1 LCDLPHGGVLTPDL
15 LEQLQAA
22 LADRYRVERELGR
35 GGMAT
40 VYLAEDLKLGRRVAL
55 KVLRPEL
62 SPALGADR
70 FLREIRIASRLQH
83 PHILSL
89 HDSGVAGEMLFYAM
103 PYVEGESL
111 RTRLRRH
118 IQLEVTEAI
127 RITIEVTDALG
138 YAHAAGVL
146 HRDVKPEN
154 ILLTTEHALIADFG
168 IAKALDSASV
178 ERLTESGLA
187 LGTPHYMSPEQA
199 SGDRVLDARSDLYAL
214 GCVLYEMLAGEPPFS
229 GPTAQA
235 VLARHA
241 IDPVPNLR
249 TVRPNIPTAIERV
262 VTKSLS
268 KVPADRFSSAAA
280 FREALETAIRS
291 PETTPRRVRGGRLVG
306 GLAAGAVLI
315 GLALGLR
322 ARAPHPGDADE
333 AIRSLAVAPF
343 ENLTG
348 DSTQTYLARGITEQ
362 LITELAQVSALRV
375 IDLKNGHEGLS
386 TGELA
391 RTLKIDALLTGSLQR
406 AGDALHINARLTST
420 RRGDFVWAHGFDGEL
435 RQVLNVQ
442 REVARAVVD
451 RIRISPTPQER
462 SRINTARR
470 PVPPAAFEAY
480 VRGAYFLSRMTV
492 PGFRQGVENFQAAI
506 QADPAYAEAY
516 AGLSNCYT
524 NLGYYGAESPADVLP
539 RSRAAALKAVELD
552 SNLAAGYVALAR
564 NELYYTW
571 DFVAAEASLRHAL
584 QLDPRHA
591 EGHWVYGMYL
601 AAMNRPEEAI
611 TEVERAQELDPL
623 SLIIQSASSRAYYNA
638 RRYEDAVVQAGT
650 ALAIDSTYSR
660 ALYWVG
666 MASEQLTRLP
676 EAIRAFESTIA
687 YAGPSSVYVGAA
699 GHAYA
704 VAGQRPKA
712 LDALAR
718 LKDEGKHQYVSPLDI
733 AIVYLGLGDREATF
747 AWLEKAYQVH
757 ATALVYLAVDPRFDT
772 VREDR
777 RFEEL
782 LRRIGLPTN
791 VPSRRGA

>member
-1 LCDLPHGGVLTPDL
+1 MPDSFAL
-15 LEQLQAA
+15 LKTA
-22 LADRYRVERELGR
+22 LADRYAIERELGR

-70 FLREIRIASRLQH
+70 FLREITIASRLQH

-89 HDSGVAGEMLFYAM
+89 HDSGIAGQMLFYAM

-111 RTRLRRH
+111 RTRLGRQL
-118 IQLEVTEAI
+118 QLEIAEAI
-127 RITIEVTDALG
+127 RITMEVADALG
-138 YAHAAGVL
+138 YAHGVGVL

-154 ILLTTEHALIADFG
+154 ILLTADHALVADFG
-168 IAKALDSASV
+168 IAKALDSAAT
-178 ERLTESGLA
+178 ERLTETGLA

-199 SGDRVLDARSDLYAL
+199 SGGRTLDARSDLYAL
-214 GCVLYEMLAGEPPFS
+214 GCVLYEMLAGEPPFT

-235 VLARHA
+235 ILARHA
-241 IDPVPNLR
+241 VDPVPNLR
-249 TVRPNIPTAIERV
+249 TIRPNVPPALQRV
-262 VTKSLS
+262 VAKALS
-268 KVPADRFSSAAA
+268 KVPADRFASAAA
-280 FREALETAIRS
+280 FREALERAMQS
-291 PETTPRRVRGGRLVG
+291 PEIARRQVKSRRVVA
-306 GLAAGAVLI
+306 GLAAGAALI
-315 GLALGLR
+315 GLGLALR
-322 ARAPHPGDADE
+322 ARIPPSLAADE
-333 AIRSLAVAPF
+333 SIRSLAVAPF

-348 DSTQTYLARGITEQ
+348 DSTQVYLARGITEQ

-375 IDLKNGHEGLS
+375 IDLNNGHERLP
-386 TGELA
+386 TEELA

-406 AGDALHINARLTST
+406 AGDALHINAKLTSA
-420 RRGDFVWAHGFDGEL
+420 RSGDFLWARGFDGEL

-442 REVARAVVD
+442 RELARAVVD
-451 RIRISPTPQER
+451 RIRISPTTQER
-462 SRINTARR
+462 SRISAARQ
-470 PVPPAAFEAY
+470 PVTPAAFEAY

-492 PGFRQGVENFQAAI
+492 PGFRKGAEYFQAAI
-506 QADPAYAEAY
+506 QADPAYAKAY
-516 AGLSNCYT
+516 AGLANCYT
-524 NLGYYGAESPADVLP
+524 NLGYYGAEAPADVLP
-539 RSRAAALKAVELD
+539 KSRAAALKAVELD

-571 DFVAAEASLRHAL
+571 DFAAAEASVRHAL
-584 QLDPRHA
+584 ELDPRHA
-591 EGHWVYGMYL
+591 EAHWVYGMYL
-601 AAMNRPEEAI
+601 AAMNRPGEAI
-611 TEVERAQELDPL
+611 TQVERAQELDPL

-638 RRYEDAVVQAGT
+638 RRYQDAVEQART

-666 MASEQLTRLP
+666 MASEQLSRVP
-676 EAIRAFESTIA
+676 EAIRAFESTVA
-687 YAGPSSVYVGAA
+687 YAGPSSVYLGAA

-712 LDALAR
+712 LDVLAR
-718 LKDEGKHQYVSPLDI
+718 LKNEAKHRYVSPLDI

-747 AWLEKAYQVH
+747 AWLEKAYQAH

-772 VREDR
+772 VRDDP
-777 RFEEL
+777 RFGKL

-791 VPSRRGA
+791 VESRRET